1 MVFIYKN
8 ISLPNFKPFAVMT
21 VFFFADKLQECKITI
36 KFEHI
41 FSVCNSAFLLLLNST
56 QRFF

>member
-21 VFFFADKLQECKITI
+21 VLVADKVQECKIAT
-36 KFEHI
+36 KF
-41 FSVCNSAFLLLLNST
+41 
-56 QRFF
+56 